1 MHYLTVVSIMCKT
14 NVYSQVR
21 KHVIK
26 VLPVRFLLEIYRIW
40 RFSYCYLDSF
50 NIFYKDSNQIK
61 SIVFSS
67 STLII

>member
-40 RFSYCYLDSF
+40 RLYMLFRQFQHIL
-50 NIFYKDSNQIK
+50 QG
-61 SIVFSS
+61 
-67 STLII
+67 